1 MQKNNNVNAN
11 QYKKHEHTSSQST
24 EKEMKQSFEY
34 LEYIKKMFDELVVST
49 INKNTNNA
57 FDSLNQK
64 IGFKDDDNE
73 ENHPD
78 SLVKM
83 MRESINNTKKTQKEF
98 VGICEKLF
106 GDEEIDEGSLY
117 DFLKESI
124 DENIDSIE
132 SLNSK
137 IAETQKRICSDLD
150 LKSNQIKDEL
160 SSASADISNQNSKI
174 ISEIN
179 RLFQKQETIKNEINV
194 QLEKR
199 SCQINDAITAS
210 SIEEKNN
217 IEGILSSSKE
227 VAEDIISENQK
238 NVSDAISRLLKNA
251 SDNKTEIIQD
261 VSSAVSGIEQNLAKE
276 TDEIKTALY
285 DNARIEESL
294 VSENKALRK
303 LIYALISINGVSLVG
318 IVLMVILNFLQ

>member
-1 MQKNNNVNAN
+1 MQQKNNVNNN
-11 QYKKHEHTSSQST
+11 QYQKHEYTSSQST
-24 EKEMKQSFEY
+24 EKEMKLSYEY
-34 LEYIKKMFDELVVST
+34 LEHIKKMFDELVVST

-83 MRESINNTKKTQKEF
+83 MSESIYNTKKTQKEF
-98 VGICEKLF
+98 VEICKKLF

-117 DFLKESI
+117 DFLKSI
-124 DENIDSIE
+124 DENVDSIE

-137 IAETQKRICSDLD
+137 IAETQKSICSDLD

-179 RLFQKQETIKNEINV
+179 RLFQKQENFKNEINV

-199 SCQINDAITAS
+199 SCRINDAITAS

-217 IEGILSSSKE
+217 IEEIISSLKE

-238 NVSDAISRLLKNA
+238 NVSDAISRLSKNA
-251 SDNKTEIIQD
+251 SDNKTAIIQD
-261 VSSAVSGIEQNLAKE
+261 VSSAVSDIEQNLTKE

-285 DNARIEESL
+285 GNARIGESL
-294 VSENKALRK
+294 ASENKALRK